1 MIQKIIKRSGAIEDF
16 DPKKLNGWGI
26 WASKNLGNYVDWSE
40 VVLHVASTCSST
52 ISSKDLQ
59 KALVDY
65 CLTKPSW
72 AYNRMAGRLTTA
84 LLYKDLYDGVIPTI
98 RELFSRMVDDNIMS
112 ASFFNS
118 FSEEDYA
125 DLEKIIKHD
134 RDLDYA
140 NYQIEQSI
148 HKYAL
153 RDRAKHKEYES
164 PQFSM
169 MRVAMQM
176 CKNKGKGKARIARI
190 KRHYDK
196 YSTNKVNIPTPY
208 FTNSGTDKL
217 GLASCCLHRT
227 NDDIPSLASG
237 NHISY
242 MMTVNSAGQGNKI
255 YTRTEGDPIRGGLIS
270 HMGKKPY
277 YRAEVAMVNANMQN
291 GRGGAETQSF
301 DWLDPEVFEILTY
314 KNPMT
319 PPARQVRG
327 LDYALCFNS
336 FFAEKAA
343 KGESVGLFSYADAPD
358 LYEALASKD
367 PNLFEKLYTEYMSK
381 GLAKVVVDARELLI
395 KALEEAVN
403 VGRIYTTNL
412 TEGNIHTPFKD
423 PIYLSNLCQEIFLP
437 TSAYNSVFELYLNKL
452 HSELSTE
459 TNPAVKLW
467 LEEEIEK
474 VNGEVAMCSL
484 GAINVGYLKGH
495 VGSPE
500 WDKDYAESAWVALD
514 MIHTAITESSYP
526 LPHIGYTAKKR
537 MSAGVGI
544 VDLAHLLAKNK
555 VKYSTQ
561 EGRNLIHEVSESHY
575 WHLLNASLELSKE
588 FGVCEWV
595 DKTLWKEGWLPLDTY
610 NKNVDECVTVP
621 NKRDWNLARRLV
633 VENGG
638 HLFSVLVAHMPSESS
653 SIKSGATNS
662 VYPVRLIKLKKSS
675 DTKAV
680 SYVVPESDRLETYY
694 ELAYDID
701 VVDMAK
707 VYGIIQKWTDQGI
720 SADQWY
726 RAQGNSKISSTDL
739 LRGFF
744 AFVRYGVKS
753 RYYLNVLTG
762 KSLDLDVD
770 GRPKLVEESLEEVIQ
785 ADSEADCEGCRL

>member
-1 MIQKIIKRSGAIEDF
+1 MIRKIIKRDGSVEDF
-16 DPKKLNGWGI
+16 NPQKLNGWGI
-26 WASKNLGNYVDWSE
+26 WASEKLGRHVDWSE
-40 VVLHVASTCSST
+40 VVLHVASTCSEEIT
-52 ISSKDLQ
+52 SSELQ
-59 KALVDY
+59 KALIAY

-72 AYNRMAGRLTTA
+72 AYNRMAGRLRSA
-84 LLYKDLYDGVIPTI
+84 LLYKELYGGEIPTI
-98 RELFSRMVDDNIMS
+98 MNLFARMVKDGIMS
-112 ASFFNS
+112 SAFFASFS
-118 FSEEDYA
+118 KEDYA
-125 DLEKIIKHD
+125 ELEKIIKHE

-140 NYQIEQSI
+140 SYQIEQSI

-153 RDRAKHKEYES
+153 RDRARFVEYES

-176 CKNKGKGKARIARI
+176 CLNKGKGRARIARI
-190 KRHYDK
+190 KKHYNK

-208 FTNSGTDKL
+208 FTNSGTNKI
-217 GLASCCLHRT
+217 GLASCCVHHT
-227 NDDIPSLASG
+227 KDDIGSLASG

-255 YTRTEGDPIRGGLIS
+255 YTRCEGDPIRGGLIS

-277 YRAEVAMVNANMQN
+277 YRAEVAMVNANLQN

-301 DWLDPEVFEILTY
+301 DWLDPEAPEILTY

-319 PPARQVRG
+319 PVARQVRG
-327 LDYALCFNS
+327 LDYAMCFNR

-343 KGESVGLFSYADAPD
+343 KKEDVCLFSYADAPD
-358 LYEALASKD
+358 LYEALTSKD
-367 PNLFEKLYTEYMSK
+367 PDLFGVLYDQYVEK
-381 GLAKVVVDARELLI
+381 GVARKVVNARTLLNS
-395 KALEEAVN
+395 ALAESVN
-403 VGRIYTTNL
+403 VGRVYATNL

-437 TSAYNSVFELYLNKL
+437 TSAYDSVLDLYLNKL
-452 HSELSTE
+452 LKDLDGEQ
-459 TNPAVKLW
+459 NPVVKKWL
-467 LEEEIEK
+467 LEEIDK

-484 GAINVGYLKGH
+484 GAINVGYLNGS
-495 VGSPE
+495 VGSEE
-500 WDKDYAESAWVALD
+500 WDKDYAESTWVALD

-526 LPHIGYTAKKR
+526 LPHIEHTARMR

-555 VKYSTQ
+555 VAYSSQ
-561 EGRNLIHEVSESHY
+561 EGRNLIHEVAESHY
-575 WHLLNASLELSKE
+575 WFLLNSSLELSKE
-588 FGVCEWV
+588 FGVCGWV
-595 DKTLWKEGWLPLDTY
+595 DKTLWKEGWLPIDTY

-621 NKRDWNLARRLV
+621 NKRNWEAIRKLV

-653 SIKSGATNS
+653 SIKSGASNG
-662 VYPVRLIKLKKSS
+662 VYPVRFIKLKKSS
-675 DTKAV
+675 DTNTV
-680 SYVVPESDRLETYY
+680 SYVVPESDRLEPYY

-720 SADQWY
+720 SADMY
-726 RAQGNSKISSTDL
+726 YKAQGNAKIKSTDL

-762 KSLDLDVD
+762 KSLELDES
-770 GRPKLVEESLEEVIQ
+770 GRPELPKEPMVEMVPL
-785 ADSEADCEGCRL
+785 DEADCEGCKM